1 MDKKAS
7 LLRFACVLISLEV
20 AVMVASMVAFAV
32 STAGAKAGVA
42 AKPSLLDVVSYW
54 LMLCHNLLEVCVYA
68 VLAWLVGAGNRAY
81 AIAGFV
87 FGVLGLA
94 ALSGSI
100 LIEIELWPSP
110 SDHLQLHEPFG
121 IGYGAIDVLLG
132 LIGAFCILP
141 ANGFFALATLGHPRS
156 RPAVPA
162 VLFIGIPIG
171 LICFFIPDNADTW
184 LRFLGDW
191 LVPTFV
197 VAKQLILLWWFTTL
211 LQPVETPKRAVST
224 GFWITDLPEPSREA
238 LGSGSPVLPV
248 PQGAPNAP
256 LPTKNQYAG
265 EIGASVHRK
274 R

>member
-20 AVMVASMVAFAV
+20 AVMVASMVAFGM
-32 STAGAKAGVA
+32 STPGAGVA
-42 AKPSLLDVVSYW
+42 AKPSLLDVVSDW

-68 VLAWLVGAGNRAY
+68 VLAWLLGADNRLY

-94 ALSGSI
+94 ALSGGI
-100 LIEIELWPSP
+100 LIEIELLPSP
-110 SDHLQLHEPFG
+110 SDYLQLHEPFG

-171 LICFFIPDNADTW
+171 LVDFFIPDDADAW

-211 LQPVETPKRAVST
+211 LQSVATPKRAVPT
-224 GFWITDLPEPSREA
+224 GFWITGLLGPGTEA
-238 LGSGSPVLPV
+238 LEREQLVT
-248 PQGAPNAP
+248 A
-256 LPTKNQYAG
+256 TNQK
-265 EIGASVHRK
+265 SVR

>member
-20 AVMVASMVAFAV
+20 AVMVASMVAFAM
-32 STAGAKAGVA
+32 STPGAEAGVA
-42 AKPSLLDVVSYW
+42 AKPSLLGVVSDW

-68 VLAWLVGAGNRAY
+68 VLAWLVGADNRAY

-121 IGYGAIDVLLG
+121 IGYGSIEVLLG

-171 LICFFIPDNADTW
+171 LMYFFVQDNADAG

-224 GFWITDLPEPSREA
+224 GFWITGLPEPSLEA
-238 LGSGSPVLPV
+238 LKRESPALPV
-248 PQGAPNAP
+248 PQEAPNA
-256 LPTKNQYAG
+256 
-265 EIGASVHRK
+265 H
-274 R
+274 

>member
-20 AVMVASMVAFAV
+20 AVMVASMVAFGM
-32 STAGAKAGVA
+32 STPGAGVA
-42 AKPSLLDVVSYW
+42 AKPSLLDVVSDW

-68 VLAWLVGAGNRAY
+68 VLAWLLGADNRLY

-94 ALSGSI
+94 ALSGGI
-100 LIEIELWPSP
+100 LIEIELLPSP
-110 SDHLQLHEPFG
+110 SDYLQLHEPFG

-171 LICFFIPDNADTW
+171 LIVFFIPDNADAW

-211 LQPVETPKRAVST
+211 LQSVATPKRAVPT
-224 GFWITDLPEPSREA
+224 GFWITGLSEPSMEA
-238 LGSGSPVLPV
+238 LKSESPVLRV
-248 PQGAPNAP
+248 PQEAPNA
-256 LPTKNQYAG
+256 
-265 EIGASVHRK
+265 H
-274 R
+274 

>member
-7 LLRFACVLISLEV
+7 LLRFACVLISLEL
-20 AVMVASMVAFAV
+20 AVMVASMVAFAM
-32 STAGAKAGVA
+32 STPGAAAGVA
-42 AKPSLLDVVSYW
+42 AKPSLLDVVSDW

-68 VLAWLVGAGNRAY
+68 VLAWLVGVDNRVY

-94 ALSGSI
+94 AMSGSI

-171 LICFFIPDNADTW
+171 LIIFFIPDNAGTG

-211 LQPVETPKRAVST
+211 LQPVETPNRPVST
-224 GFWITDLPEPSREA
+224 GFWITDLPEPSREV
-238 LGSGSPVLPV
+238 LGSGSPALPV

-256 LPTKNQYAG
+256 LAAKNQYAG